1 MLINDK
7 WRKQNPINDILEPY
21 ETLLWIG
28 RPNEEIYVRGNRAGR
43 GLVNVCVWSSLL
55 GIVAILGLVFGDS
68 IAKLTCVTTLIAIPI
83 CDCVLL
89 VLNDYKQADW
99 YAFSEKRLF
108 LVICWDAADN
118 DVAVFSTEL
127 SNLRDV
133 SVRKSKKAPKEAEGI
148 GTLVCTF
155 RREIPKLTKK
165 QFAFELIDS
174 PAEVQSLLLDAK
186 AACVV

>member
-1 MLINDK
+1 MLINNE

-43 GLVNVCVWSSLL
+43 GLVNVCVWSFLI
-55 GIVAILGLVFGDS
+55 GVVAITGLIFGD
-68 IAKLTCVTTLIAIPI
+68 AFQRLACVITLILIPLWDYI
-83 CDCVLL
+83 ILA
-89 VLNDYKQADW
+89 LNNYKLADW

-108 LVICWDAADN
+108 LVTCWDAADN
-118 DVAVFSTEL
+118 DVAVFPTGL

-133 SVRKSKKAPKEAEGI
+133 SVRKSKKAPREAEGI
-148 GTLVCTF
+148 GTLVCAF
-155 RREIPKLTKK
+155 RREIPKLSKK
-165 QFAFELIDS
+165 QFAFELIDN
-174 PAEVQSLLLDAK
+174 PAEVQALLLDAK